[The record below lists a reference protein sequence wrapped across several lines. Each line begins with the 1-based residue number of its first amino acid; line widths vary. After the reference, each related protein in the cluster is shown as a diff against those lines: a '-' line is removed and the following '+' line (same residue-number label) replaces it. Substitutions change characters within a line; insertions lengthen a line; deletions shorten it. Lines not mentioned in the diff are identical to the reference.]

1 MYFVCIFFNFLLS
14 DGYGIS
20 FSASSKIYCYCFP
33 SGSCYNEFFL
43 FVYLFVLCGSPPP
56 PCPWNMIYKLN
67 ALVDSYSVNLANS
80 IWKITSLIAP
90 VSRHGEITTK
100 AEWSGDSQAEIV

>member
-1 MYFVCIFFNFLLS
+1 MDMEYLFLPRVRFTAIVFLPALVIMS
-14 DGYGIS
+14 
-20 FSASSKIYCYCFP
+20 
-33 SGSCYNEFFL
+33 FFL

-67 ALVDSYSVNLANS
+67 ALVDNYSVNLANS

-90 VSRHGEITTK
+90 VSRHRGMITK
-100 AEWSGDSQAEIV
+100 AEWSGDSQAEVV